1 MKYVLVA
8 GMTVPFVWVAG
19 AEGLMLPKEGGIP
32 LGKKE
37 SIIII
42 DSDCTD
48 FIMKKANT
56 MDEIQS

>member
-1 MKYVLVA
+1 MKCVLVA

-37 SIIII
+37 SIII
-42 DSDCTD
+42 DSDCTN
-48 FIMKKANT
+48 FIMKKAYT
-56 MDEIQS
+56 HDG